1 MSMTF
6 SPALVTEEHP
16 LEIREQLPPEALA
29 LDEPHAR
36 ATQPIDVE
44 VAVQKDE
51 DVFIVTGWARTT
63 LLLRCARDGEMFPH
77 AIRAQ
82 VEHHFEAPHPA
93 VIDLTPHLRED
104 ILLEIPLNAVC
115 QLKAGNRCPVT
126 DEVIQPREESTETI
140 VKKEDVWAELSKLE
154 PAKPKVRRPKPKK

>member
-6 SPALVTEEHP
+6 SPALVSEQHP
-16 LEIREQLPPEALA
+16 LEIREQIPPDVLA
-29 LDEPHAR
+29 IQDGQAN
-36 ATQPIDVE
+36 ASQSIDVE
-44 VAVQKDE
+44 VTVQKDE

-63 LLLRCARDGEMFPH
+63 LMLRCARDGEVFPH

-93 VIDLTPHLRED
+93 VIDLTSHIRED

-115 QLKAGNRCPVT
+115 QLKDGNRCPVT
-126 DEVIQPREESTETI
+126 NEVIQPRPQSSETI
-140 VKKEDVWAELSKLE
+140 VPKDVWAELSKI
-154 PAKPKVRRPKPKK
+154 KPKK